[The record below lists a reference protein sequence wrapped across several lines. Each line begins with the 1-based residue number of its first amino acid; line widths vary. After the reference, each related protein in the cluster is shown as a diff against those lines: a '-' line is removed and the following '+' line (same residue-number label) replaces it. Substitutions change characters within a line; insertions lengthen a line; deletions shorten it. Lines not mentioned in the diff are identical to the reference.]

1 MQLNWK
7 LEIFILICTHIDDDN
22 IILIDNIQYIYI
34 YIFLICSDWNCLFFL
49 VMF

>member
-34 YIFLICSDWNCLFFL
+34 YIFFLFVVTETVYFS
-49 VMF
+49 